1 MRPAKLLAVF
11 AIAALA
17 VGAFTAVALAG
28 NKKKTKVIYFTGSP
42 QINKSGKVTVKGS
55 LNTTSICKPG
65 RGMRLQVLDSTGTA
79 IATLDGSTS
88 DLSGNYKL
96 QGQLPN
102 GLAAGSSVRV
112 KATKISAGKFVCKS
126 GVSVPVPVP
135 APAPAP
141 TA

>member
-1 MRPAKLLAVF
+1 MRAAKLLAIF
-11 AIAALA
+11 GIAALA

-28 NKKKTKVIYFTGSP
+28 NKKKTKVIYFAGSP

-65 RGMRLQVLDSTGTA
+65 RGMRLQVLDSAGTA

-96 QGQLPN
+96 QGQLPS
-102 GLAAGSSVRV
+102 GLPAGTNSVRV
-112 KATKISAGKFVCKS
+112 KATKIAAGKFVCKS

-135 APAPAP
+135 PPAPA
-141 TA
+141 T